1 MKTVILTPL
10 QLREAIL
17 EWAIANTLLTLEEA
31 QGAEVAVHAGG
42 GAKIVK
48 RERVR

>member
-1 MKTVILTPL
+1 MKTAILTQL

-31 QGAEVAVHAGG
+31 QGAEVTVH
-42 GAKIVK
+42 AKIVK